1 MLYNDFLEVNNRVI
15 YVKEEMQRRFGAE
28 IQPTAENY
36 APEHHGWFKIE
47 FRYLPK
53 NYRIYFEGEFS
64 HFIVRI
70 EKGDGAFTTLNRLTD
85 FDNTLRM
92 SAVRESVKKLKEIL
106 EREILFIYK
115 A

>member
-1 MLYNDFLEVNNRVI
+1 MLYNDYLEVNNRVI

-53 NYRIYFEGEFS
+53 
-64 HFIVRI
+64 
-70 EKGDGAFTTLNRLTD
+70 
-85 FDNTLRM
+85 
-92 SAVRESVKKLKEIL
+92 KLFLIDIL
-106 EREILFIYK
+106 
-115 A
+115 